1 MAALFGIRA
10 LLTARLVMR
19 TLIAQPGEPH
29 RLLLEPTNGGNRE
42 KCILRAA
49 ITYFGVSPAHVFHV
63 LARRKCAQ
71 QYAAQSAPPP
81 AFFPCNLCP
90 AYLWPDICLPAAIY
104 GGRDNSNKGA
114 ATQHLD
120 GCLALAA
127 RSSDIFRQSKT
138 FQRFPPAGGKSFHVA
153 PLQKMQ
159 KFFVRKWE
167 IVQRGRLLF
176 SGHRWDSSRLN
187 AAVAAAFRQKDKF
200 LRVFD
205 GTVDVVSN
213 DYAHETWIDD
223 RHPVGDPSNN

>member
-120 GCLALAA
+120 GCLALALF
-127 RSSDIFRQSKT
+127 RHLPTKQNFSTLSFGWWQIFSCCAVAQNAENLRQK
-138 FQRFPPAGGKSFHVA
+138 
-153 PLQKMQ
+153 
-159 KFFVRKWE
+159 
-167 IVQRGRLLF
+167 IVQRGRLF

>member
-1 MAALFGIRA
+1 MKNAFYGRP
-10 LLTARLVMR
+10 LLTLEFPPRTYSTFSRVENARSSTR
-19 TLIAQPGEPH
+19 H
-29 RLLLEPTNGGNRE
+29 S
-42 KCILRAA
+42 LR
-49 ITYFGVSPAHVFHV
+49 
-63 LARRKCAQ
+63 RR
-71 QYAAQSAPPP
+71 PP
-81 AFFPCNLCP
+81 FFP
-90 AYLWPDICLPAAIY
+90 AICALRIY
-104 GGRDNSNKGA
+104 GRTFVCRPQYMGDVIIVIRGLPPSTWTA
-114 ATQHLD
+114 AWHWRA
-120 GCLALAA
+120 G
-127 RSSDIFRQSKT
+127 SSDIFRQSKT

-167 IVQRGRLLF
+167 IVQRGRLF